1 MQENEMNW
9 KKHEQ
14 NQKNINYRKL
24 YETHTQTNGKWKE
37 QWKEWKQNGRE
48 KTMQGKW
55 QRIKETWKGHERE
68 LFAWEME
75 RHVQS
80 RKVW

>member
-24 YETHTQTNGKWKE
+24 YETHTHRQTESERSNDRNESKTEGKNNASKMIA
-37 QWKEWKQNGRE
+37 N
-48 KTMQGKW
+48 
-55 QRIKETWKGHERE
+55 KETWKGHESQ